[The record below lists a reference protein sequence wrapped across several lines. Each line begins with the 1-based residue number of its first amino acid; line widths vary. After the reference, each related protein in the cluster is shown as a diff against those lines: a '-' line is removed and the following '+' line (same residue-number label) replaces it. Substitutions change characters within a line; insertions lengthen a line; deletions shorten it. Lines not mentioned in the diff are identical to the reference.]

1 MDLSHRYAALLT
13 APDGMLR
20 EAPADTLGGDKSELE
35 FQAHWFAGDFGSS
48 FLTATTGER
57 VEIVQFGVWNHD
69 AGPDFTDAAVRF
81 PDRPGAPTLRG
92 AIELDTRAED
102 WERHKHGANP
112 AFDGVVLHLYLR
124 HGARQPFT
132 RTSQHRQVAQVQ
144 LDRRQLDHRPAPPGD
159 LPTAKMG
166 RCHAPLRALPR
177 EKIHTLL
184 AAAAQY
190 RMEAKHRRWQRLV
203 AVRGYD
209 QALFQSLA
217 VTLGYKENKLP
228 FALLAQRLPLQALRS
243 DPPAATPLLL
253 GLGGFLQPPP
263 SPRKPSSDS
272 QPTREYLRACWEQW
286 WPHRASLERLAL
298 APDAWK
304 LVGLRPANHP
314 QRRLAALAQLAARW
328 PEVRAL
334 IDRPDGRLARD
345 VIKFLTGLRDPFWD
359 HHYTLA
365 SAPTAKPLA
374 LVGATRATEM
384 LANVFFPLAIA
395 AQPSRWAE
403 YQKLPAASSNRRVET
418 ALVRLFGFDPGGA
431 ARSEWAK
438 TAAHQQGILQI
449 YEDFCL
455 QDDSNCANCPFPE
468 RVNRF
473 EFRPVEY

>member
-1 MDLSHRYAALLT
+1 MELSHRYAALLT

-69 AGPDFTDAAVRF
+69 AGPDFSDAAVRF

-102 WERHKHGANP
+102 WERHGHGANP
-112 AFDGVVLHLYLR
+112 AFDDVILHLYLR
-124 HGARQPFT
+124 HGTRQPFT
-132 RTSQHRQVAQVQ
+132 RTSRHRQVAQVQ
-144 LDRRQLDHRPAPPGD
+144 LDRRQLDHRPTPPGT
-159 LPTAKMG
+159 LPAAKMG
-166 RCHAPLRALPR
+166 RCHAPLSALPR
-177 EKIHTLL
+177 EKVQTLL

-190 RMEAKHRRWQRLV
+190 RMETKHRRWQRLV

-228 FALLAQRLPLQALRS
+228 FALLAQRLPLKVLRAE
-243 DPPAATPLLL
+243 PAAATGLLL
-253 GLGGFLQPPP
+253 GLGGFLHAPEFGQK
-263 SPRKPSSDS
+263 SGS
-272 QPTREYLRACWEQW
+272 QGARDYLRANWEHW
-286 WPHRASLERLAL
+286 WPQRAALERLAL
-298 APDAWK
+298 AGDAWK
-304 LVGLRPANHP
+304 LAGIRPANHP
-314 QRRLAALAQLAARW
+314 QRRLAALAQLARRW

-334 IDRPDGRLARD
+334 IDRQDGNLARE
-345 VIKFLTGLRDPFWD
+345 VTRFLTSLHDPFWD
-359 HHYTLA
+359 HHYTL
-365 SAPTAKPLA
+365 SSEPTAKPLA
-374 LVGATRATEM
+374 LIGATRATEM

-395 AQPSRWAE
+395 VQPARWEE
-403 YQKLPAASSNRRVET
+403 YQKLAAVSSNRRVKT
-418 ALVRLFGFDPGGA
+418 AVVRLFNLDDQA
-431 ARSEWAK
+431 AERSEWTR

-455 QDDSNCANCPFPE
+455 QDDSGCENCPFPE
-468 RVNRF
+468 RVGRF

>member
-48 FLTATTGER
+48 FLTAITGER

-69 AGPDFTDAAVRF
+69 AGPDFTAAAVRF

-92 AIELDTRAED
+92 SIELDTRAED
-102 WERHKHGANP
+102 WERHQHGANP
-112 AFDGVVLHLYLR
+112 AFDDVILHLYLR
-124 HGARQPFT
+124 HGTRQPFT

-144 LDRRQLDHRPAPPGD
+144 LDRRQLEGRPAPPGD
-159 LPTAKMG
+159 LPAAKLG
-166 RCHAPLRALPR
+166 RCHAPLRTLPR

-190 RMEAKHRRWQRLV
+190 RMETKHRRWQRLV

-228 FALLAQRLPLQALRS
+228 FALLAQRLPLKALRS
-243 DPPAATPLLL
+243 ESAAATPLLL
-253 GLGGFLQPPP
+253 GLSGFLQPPDFAKKQNTDFQ
-263 SPRKPSSDS
+263 SARD
-272 QPTREYLRACWEQW
+272 YLRACWEQW
-286 WPHRASLERLAL
+286 WPHRTGLERLAL

-304 LVGLRPANHP
+304 LASLRPANHP
-314 QRRLAALAQLAARW
+314 QRRLAALAQLALRW

-334 IDRPDGRLARD
+334 IDRAGGNLARD
-345 VIKFLTGLRDPFWD
+345 VTRFLTGLRDPFWD

-365 SAPTAKPLA
+365 SAPTARPLA
-374 LVGATRATEM
+374 LIGATRATEM

-395 AQPSRWAE
+395 ALPARWAE
-403 YQKLPAASSNRRVET
+403 YQKLPAASTNRRVET
-418 ALVRLFGFDPGGA
+418 ALVRLFHLDGNSA
-431 ARSEWAK
+431 SRSEWTK
-438 TAAHQQGILQI
+438 TAVHQQGILQI

-455 QDDSNCANCPFPE
+455 QDDSGCENCPFPE